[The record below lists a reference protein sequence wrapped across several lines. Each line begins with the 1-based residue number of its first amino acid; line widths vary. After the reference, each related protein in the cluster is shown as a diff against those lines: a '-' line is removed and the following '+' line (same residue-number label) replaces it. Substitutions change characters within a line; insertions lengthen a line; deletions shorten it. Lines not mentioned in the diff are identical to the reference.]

1 MNFESFPY
9 HKDKQAEHPD
19 DTVDNFSSG
28 QVDVSQDRVD
38 FGNEQSQP
46 VDNDAYFIMNNSGSD
61 LTRRRKQ
68 KRSCSEGE
76 PCWHQLF
83 DVSFIV
89 LSSVGGV
96 GISSGRR
103 MDNGALLTNVR
114 KALGFFCFFF
124 FYQPQLSHAV
134 GKWKAR
140 QFGAGRVCESVKATP
155 SASSS
160 ECVAVEFGQV
170 RPRAWADQLGAWFG
184 YLFRTMTTDPNPLTR
199 QGQRRLLG
207 PFHKRC
213 LIERDDYYVSVDTS

>member
-1 MNFESFPY
+1 MDVLVIVETENDQRLTIK
-9 HKDKQAEHPD
+9 HRRQLLKW
-19 DTVDNFSSG
+19 TSG
-28 QVDVSQDRVD
+28 
-38 FGNEQSQP
+38 
-46 VDNDAYFIMNNSGSD
+46 
-61 LTRRRKQ
+61 
-68 KRSCSEGE
+68 
-76 PCWHQLF
+76 
-83 DVSFIV
+83 FIV

-114 KALGFFCFFF
+114 KALAPLCFCFTK
-124 FYQPQLSHAV
+124 

-184 YLFRTMTTDPNPLTR
+184 YLFRTMSGRTSHFFANDVL
-199 QGQRRLLG
+199 
-207 PFHKRC
+207 
-213 LIERDDYYVSVDTS
+213 VDHTSDRP